1 MVLWV
6 KSPWVAS
13 SDCASN
19 PMPILIRLTAPAVM
33 LRLVCLWVDIFH
45 VAFPNGPGGDEGS
58 APPGSYERDCWEA

>member
-1 MVLWV
+1 
-6 KSPWVAS
+6 
-13 SDCASN
+13 
-19 PMPILIRLTAPAVM
+19 MPILIRLTAPAVM